1 MKVLNAKIK
10 YGKNIRDV
18 LVFDDAENLEKI
30 KDFNFPNI
38 DDNSTVK
45 YDWNIS
51 IESDEWF
58 YIVLE
63 GKYIERISNTIEI
76 AKSTA
81 SISKIQKWEY
91 NKIFCFYLVDT
102 NNNQAIFTYVS
113 PSYLF
118 KKKGVLLSIWDWWP
132 KIEENI
138 DFVYLPKW
146 KVDLYFDWKGKIFF
160 KNFGEVKN
168 IFSDFA
174 DLYREASKEEIKNFL
189 EDLEENDFIDV
200 WEKFDEEKVWER
212 NMKKIALIIDEK
224 KIDFS
229 DKVTRKKFNDYSQTF
244 LWEELNITSDG
255 KFKIDKQKDLTN
267 LLKLL
272 QWHYFLDYLDNTKKM
287 EATSSK
293 QIKNN

>member
-81 SISKIQKWEY
+81 SISKIQK
-91 NKIFCFYLVDT
+91 
-102 NNNQAIFTYVS
+102 
-113 PSYLF
+113 
-118 KKKGVLLSIWDWWP
+118 
-132 KIEENI
+132 
-138 DFVYLPKW
+138 
-146 KVDLYFDWKGKIFF
+146 
-160 KNFGEVKN
+160 
-168 IFSDFA
+168 
-174 DLYREASKEEIKNFL
+174 
-189 EDLEENDFIDV
+189 
-200 WEKFDEEKVWER
+200 
-212 NMKKIALIIDEK
+212 
-224 KIDFS
+224 
-229 DKVTRKKFNDYSQTF
+229 
-244 LWEELNITSDG
+244 
-255 KFKIDKQKDLTN
+255 
-267 LLKLL
+267 
-272 QWHYFLDYLDNTKKM
+272 
-287 EATSSK
+287 
-293 QIKNN
+293 

>member
-118 KKKGVLLSIWDWWP
+118 KKKEFYCLF
-132 KIEENI
+132 EI
-138 DFVYLPKW
+138 DDQKL
-146 KVDLYFDWKGKIFF
+146 
-160 KNFGEVKN
+160 
-168 IFSDFA
+168 
-174 DLYREASKEEIKNFL
+174 
-189 EDLEENDFIDV
+189 
-200 WEKFDEEKVWER
+200 
-212 NMKKIALIIDEK
+212 KKI
-224 KIDFS
+224 
-229 DKVTRKKFNDYSQTF
+229 
-244 LWEELNITSDG
+244 
-255 KFKIDKQKDLTN
+255 
-267 LLKLL
+267 
-272 QWHYFLDYLDNTKKM
+272 
-287 EATSSK
+287 
-293 QIKNN
+293 

>member
-1 MKVLNAKIK
+1 M
-10 YGKNIRDV
+10 
-18 LVFDDAENLEKI
+18 
-30 KDFNFPNI
+30 
-38 DDNSTVK
+38 
-45 YDWNIS
+45 
-51 IESDEWF
+51 
-58 YIVLE
+58 
-63 GKYIERISNTIEI
+63 
-76 AKSTA
+76 
-81 SISKIQKWEY
+81 
-91 NKIFCFYLVDT
+91 
-102 NNNQAIFTYVS
+102 
-113 PSYLF
+113 
-118 KKKGVLLSIWDWWP
+118 SIWDWWP